1 MDTAITSQPP
11 ADDRNPTATEE
22 SNSSL
27 ETPTPTKKN
36 DFPKWRRS
44 MILWLSAAVAIFVT
58 NLVFIVWAYVCAP
71 NDDLI
76 LTYNRNL
83 YEGNCSRT
91 RSLNSGLHLVINILG
106 TLLLGG
112 TNYSMQCL
120 LSPTRQEV
128 NKAHSKNVWLDIG
141 VLSVRNLRRI
151 SKLRVVLWAL
161 LCLSALSFHLL

>member
-1 MDTAITSQPP
+1 MATATTFQPP
-11 ADDRNPTATEE
+11 VDDRNPIATEE
-22 SNSSL
+22 SNSLL
-27 ETPTPTKKN
+27 ETPAPKKKN
-36 DFPKWRRS
+36 LPKWRRS
-44 MILWLSAAVAIFVT
+44 MVLWLSVAVAIFVT
-58 NLVFIVWAYVCAP
+58 NLAFIVWAYVCAP

-83 YEGNCSRT
+83 YEGSCSKT
-91 RSLNSGLHLVINILG
+91 RSLNSGLHLIINVLS

-128 NKAHSKNVWLDIG
+128 NKAHSKNAWLDIG
-141 VLSVRNLRRI
+141 VLSVRNLRHI
-151 SKLRVVLWAL
+151 SKLRVALWAL